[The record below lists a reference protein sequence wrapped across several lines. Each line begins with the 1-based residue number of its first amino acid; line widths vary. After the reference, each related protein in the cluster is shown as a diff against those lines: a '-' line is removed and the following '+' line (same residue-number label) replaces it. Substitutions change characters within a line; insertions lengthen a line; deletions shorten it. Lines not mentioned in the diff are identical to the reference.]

1 MKHCASHPSR
11 KCINKL
17 WNLVIHQNATRGNWM
32 WTVYLLAVQGTPQN
46 TCTSM
51 FIAALFIV
59 AKKWKNPN
67 FHQPMNVAK
76 TEILLS
82 QKKKKM
88 NEVLIQAAMWMNLE
102 NITLGER
109 SQTTEV
115 TERMTHSCASRAS
128 QTAGPGSSAQ
138 SQGAAPGAGDGRRG
152 VRCRLHSAGCTA
164 LGTS

>member
-1 MKHCASHPSR
+1 
-11 KCINKL
+11 
-17 WNLVIHQNATRGNWM
+17 
-32 WTVYLLAVQGTPQN
+32 
-46 TCTSM
+46 
-51 FIAALFIV
+51 
-59 AKKWKNPN
+59 
-67 FHQPMNVAK
+67 
-76 TEILLS
+76 
-82 QKKKKM
+82 M

-138 SQGAAPGAGDGRRG
+138 SQGAAPGAASAGGGGWEARG
-152 VRCRLHSAGCTA
+152 MGGAAFGAGCTA